1 MSPPPDLSTA
11 SDQDLVAWA
20 RSVNG
25 REGGY
30 SELVRR
36 YERRVRGVIYHI
48 VGDSSA

>member
-20 RSVNG
+20 RLG